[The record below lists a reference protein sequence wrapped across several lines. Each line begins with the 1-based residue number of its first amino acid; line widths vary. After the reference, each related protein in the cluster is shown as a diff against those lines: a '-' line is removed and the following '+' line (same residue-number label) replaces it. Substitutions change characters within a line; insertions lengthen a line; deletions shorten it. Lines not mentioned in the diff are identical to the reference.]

1 MYCVEDEDGA
11 PGAFRACL
19 DVGLART
26 STGAKV
32 FAALKGAV
40 DGGLDIPHS
49 ERRFPGYDSESKS
62 LNADVHREHI
72 FGVHVANYMTSLQEE
87 DEEAYKKHFSRFIK
101 NGVTAASMEEM
112 YKKAHKAIRA
122 DPSPKAKAAK
132 KVTKKRWTAKK
143 IGLVARQE
151 KIAKAK
157 QTFLDQ
163 LEQMKE

>member
-1 MYCVEDEDGA
+1 MAKLFQYCV
-11 PGAFRACL
+11 
-19 DVGLART
+19 
-26 STGAKV
+26 
-32 FAALKGAV
+32 
-40 DGGLDIPHS
+40 
-49 ERRFPGYDSESKS
+49 
-62 LNADVHREHI
+62 
-72 FGVHVANYMTSLQEE
+72 
-87 DEEAYKKHFSRFIK
+87 RFIK